1 MNKKLLIPVF
11 LCFFVFLLN
20 FECDAKQQELK
31 FVPEATIVLLEG
43 KTLEVSDFAFYSSHY
58 KPKFGQKG
66 FYGSDIKGLIISV
79 GDYWEIIQFSQILKL
94 EITKGKNFLW
104 RVADITFNS
113 GETKTGEIP
122 ISPTY
127 TWRQGD
133 KFLLKGKAII
143 LGTEGNFSLNLNGL
157 KSLERS
163 SEKPN
168 RFIIMDNLGN
178 TTTVSK
184 LRISWSGHDLFTNVD
199 SYKYKSNSFIYFNVA
214 NTEVKLKIQD
224 IDSMIFEKKLIKIKM
239 KNGDE
244 AEGKFP
250 RIERAYGK
258 LSSGQIFFKYIFTTI
273 HSIQFK

>member
-20 FECDAKQQELK
+20 FECNAKQQELK
-31 FVPEATIVLLEG
+31 FVPEATIVLLDG
-43 KTLEVSDFAFYSSHY
+43 KTLEVSDFTFYSRHY
-58 KPKFGQKG
+58 KPTFGQKG
-66 FYGSDIKGLIISV
+66 FHSYDIKGLIMSV
-79 GDYWEIIQFSQILKL
+79 GDFWEIIQFSQILKL
-94 EITKGKNFLW
+94 ELTKGKNSTW
-104 RVADITFNS
+104 RVAAITFNS

-122 ISPTY
+122 ISPRH

-133 KFLLKGKAII
+133 KFVLKGETII
-143 LGTEGNFSLNLNGL
+143 LGTEGTFGINLRSL

-184 LRISWSGHDLFTNVD
+184 LGISWSGHDLFTNVD
-199 SYKYKSNSFIYFNVA
+199 SYEYKSTVFIYFNVA
-214 NTEVKLKIQD
+214 NIEAKLRLQD
-224 IDSMIFEKKLIKIKM
+224 IDSMIFEKNNIKIKM

-244 AEGKFP
+244 AEGIFP
-250 RIERAYGK
+250 RITRAYGK
-258 LSSGQIFFKYIFTTI
+258 LSSGQIFYKNIFTSI
-273 HSIQFK
+273 RSIQFK